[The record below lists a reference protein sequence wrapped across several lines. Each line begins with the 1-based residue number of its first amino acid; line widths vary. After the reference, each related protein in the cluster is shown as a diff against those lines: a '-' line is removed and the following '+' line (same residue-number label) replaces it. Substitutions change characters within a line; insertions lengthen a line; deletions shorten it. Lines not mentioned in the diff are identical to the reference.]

1 VTHVS
6 LFSGIGGDSLAA
18 QWAGFNTIHMVEKS
32 VFRRSVLR
40 KNFPNTPI
48 HDDVFTWNATQF
60 RDRVSLITG
69 GSPCQDLSQ
78 AGRREGIHGQESR
91 LIWRFVE
98 IVEQVRP
105 AWVVFE
111 NSPNIN
117 NLGVDELLLRLESSG
132 YATRSYEVPAFAV
145 GASFLGQRWF
155 LVAKALQAGLQR
167 SAEVGELQEV
177 GHTRSEPARE
187 PSLEIAEPTLQGGRE
202 RKSRG
207 GAGQESPYGFV
218 PFSRKHWSEWDHQ
231 PLLVRGVDGIPAG
244 VDRRV
249 WEERVMALGDAIVPQ
264 QIYPILQAVAD
275 HIQGETA

>member
-1 VTHVS
+1 MTHVS

-18 QWAGFNTIHMVEKS
+18 QWAGFKTIQMVEKS
-32 VFRRSVLR
+32 EFRRSVLH

-117 NLGVDELLLRLESSG
+117 NLGVDELLLRLESGG
-132 YATRSYEVPAFAV
+132 YATRSFEVPAFAV

-155 LVAKALQAGLQR
+155 LVAKAMQAGLQR
-167 SAEVGELQEV
+167 CSEVRELQEV
-177 GHTRSEPARE
+177 GHARAEPSRE
-187 PSLEIAEPTLQGGRE
+187 PSAEIAEPTIQSGRE
-202 RKSRG
+202 RVARRRAREKSTH
-207 GAGQESPYGFV
+207 GFV

-231 PLLVRGVDGIPAG
+231 PLLVRGIDGIPTG
-244 VDRRV
+244 VDRRI
-249 WEERVMALGDAIVPQ
+249 WEERIMALGDAIVPQ
-264 QIYPILQAVAD
+264 QVYPILQAIAD
-275 HIQGETA
+275 HIQGEAA